1 MKRRLLCL
9 LLAAL
14 LTVGLTGCGETGRR
28 SVTYT
33 DAFDTV
39 TTFTAYGVSQTEFSA
54 GARRLHEKL
63 LEYHRLYDIYTDYAG
78 LANLKT
84 LNDRA
89 GGDPVA
95 LSAPVLDLLEY
106 GLQAYRDTDGRVN
119 ILFGAVLELWHACRK
134 QAQQQPEAATLPE
147 TAALRAAAAH
157 TDPACLV
164 IDRAAGTARLTDA
177 KARVDVG
184 AVAKGYAA
192 ERLAEFVRQELGWR
206 WALINVGG
214 NIRAVGG
221 KGAENRPFIIGLQNP
236 DTDSAKTYIATV
248 SLAEGSVVTSGD
260 YQRYYTVDGQRYAHI
275 IDVDTLYPAARM
287 RAVSVVCADS
297 ARADVL
303 STALFTLPA
312 EAGQRWVEQLPGVE
326 ALWVQTDGSL
336 VYSAGFAAYLTEEI
350 G

>member
-14 LTVGLTGCGETGRR
+14 LTAGLTGCRGTQRR

-33 DAFDTV
+33 DGFDTV
-39 TTFTAYGVSQTEFSA
+39 TTLTAYGISQAEFTA
-54 GARRLHEKL
+54 GAERLHEKL

-78 LANLKT
+78 IANLKT

-89 GGDPVA
+89 GGEPVA
-95 LSAPVLDLLEY
+95 LSAPVLELLEY

-119 ILFGAVLELWHACRK
+119 ILFGAVLELWHACRQ
-134 QAQQQPEAATLPE
+134 QAQQQPETAALPE
-147 TAALRAAAAH
+147 PTALRAAAAH

-164 IDRAAGTARLTDA
+164 IDRAAGTARITDA

-184 AVAKGYAA
+184 AVAKGYAV
-192 ERLAEFVRQELGWR
+192 ERLAEFARQELGWR
-206 WALINVGG
+206 WVLINVGG

-221 KGAENRPFIIGLQNP
+221 KGAADRPFTIGLQNP
-236 DTDSAKTYIATV
+236 DTDSAKAYVATV
-248 SLAEGSVVTSGD
+248 SLPEGAVVTSGD

-303 STALFTLPA
+303 STALFTLSV